1 MKTEY
6 TVALS
11 LAAGVA
17 LGAVGVSGLNAQ
29 NKTPG
34 TPGAY
39 AIVAYTEIEAQAAYK
54 ANVVDKAPALIEKA
68 GGHLLAATNDIT
80 VLREGTPPFPLK
92 RIGIIGFD
100 SIQQAK
106 EWYASP
112 EMKDI
117 RTWIEAHTKGR
128 LFAVKS
134 RE

>member
-1 MKTEY
+1 MKTQY

-17 LGAVGVSGLNAQ
+17 LGALGVSGLNAQ
-29 NKTPG
+29 NKS
-34 TPGAY
+34 PGAY
-39 AIVAYTEIEAQAAYK
+39 AIVAYTEIEDEAAYK
-54 ANVVDKAPALIEKA
+54 TNVVDKAPALIERA
-68 GGHLLAATNDIT
+68 GGHLLAASNDIT

-92 RIGIIGFD
+92 RIAIIGFD
-100 SIQQAK
+100 NTQQAK

-117 RTWIEAHTKGR
+117 RTWVDAHTKGR
-128 LFAVKS
+128 LFAVKA

>member
-29 NKTPG
+29 NKTPA
-34 TPGAY
+34 AY
-39 AIVAYTEIEAQAAYK
+39 AIVSYTEIEDQAAYK

-128 LFAVKS
+128 LFAVKA